1 MLFQPAFD
9 SFMFVRR
16 VVVAD
21 QINFF
26 ASGYGL
32 IDHTQKPQPLL
43 MAVLLL
49 TESEDLAIGDIQRS
63 EQGGCAVALVI
74 VRHGGASALLHRQAR
89 LRAIQRLDLAL
100 LIY

>member
-9 SFMFVRR
+9 SLMLVRR

-21 QINFF
+21 QIDFF

-43 MAVLLL
+43 MAVLL
-49 TESEDLAIGDIQRS
+49 TESEASPLATFN
-63 EQGGCAVALVI
+63 AANKVVVPL
-74 VRHGGASALLHRQAR
+74 R
-89 LRAIQRLDLAL
+89 L
-100 LIY
+100 